1 MEFLILIFGLPI
13 VVLIC
18 LISAIIQ
25 FCRTN
30 KENIEKRKALKKE
43 IIICA
48 IIIAAWIVIIGGFIF
63 LLMRSIAIN
72 GM

>member
-1 MEFLILIFGLPI
+1 MEFLIFGLPI
-13 VVLIC
+13 VALLWLIT
-18 LISAIIQ
+18 AIIQ

-63 LLMRSIAIN
+63 FIIMSITIN

>member
-1 MEFLILIFGLPI
+1 MEFLIFGLPI
-13 VVLIC
+13 VALIW

-30 KENIEKRKALKKE
+30 KENIEKRKAIKKE

-48 IIIAAWIVIIGGFIF
+48 TIIVAWIVIIGGFIF